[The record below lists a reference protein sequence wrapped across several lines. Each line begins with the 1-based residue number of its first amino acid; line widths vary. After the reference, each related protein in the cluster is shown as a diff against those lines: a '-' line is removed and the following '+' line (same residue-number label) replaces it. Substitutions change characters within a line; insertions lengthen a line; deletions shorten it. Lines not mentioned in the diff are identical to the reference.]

1 MLGHEI
7 TNVKRENSKS
17 ILTGRELEYLS
28 LASIGCENKMIGTIL
43 TVSKATVKKTFET
56 VFVKLHA
63 RNRAHAVTIAFVH
76 NILSEE
82 IIRNITDKYSEKL
95 QKYFLSLI
103 HISEPTRH

>member
-56 VFVKLHA
+56 EFVKLHA

-95 QKYFLSLI
+95 QKYFYQD
-103 HISEPTRH
+103 

>member
-1 MLGHEI
+1 
-7 TNVKRENSKS
+7 
-17 ILTGRELEYLS
+17 
-28 LASIGCENKMIGTIL
+28 
-43 TVSKATVKKTFET
+43 

-95 QKYFLSLI
+95 QKYFYQD
-103 HISEPTRH
+103 

>member
-43 TVSKATVKKTFET
+43 TVSKATVKKTFEDSVCET
-56 VFVKLHA
+56 A
-63 RNRAHAVTIAFVH
+63 C
-76 NILSEE
+76 
-82 IIRNITDKYSEKL
+82 EK
-95 QKYFLSLI
+95 QSACSNNSI
-103 HISEPTRH
+103 CA